1 MAVTQKVKKQDLEKK
16 DLLAKIDRL
25 FHIAPA
31 KVKAEDGSGM
41 VTVEHKIGK
50 TGGAWTL
57 RNIMEKLGFEDQHA
71 EFIKDM
77 IKQIKN
83 PDERKVL
90 IDRAY
95 TAQKNRANRLVQD
108 YRRHVEAFYGNY
120 GRPLTP
126 AMAFVPISD
135 KESALFIQ
143 GLVVAETLELVVGEA
158 EDVYRW
164 TETMFTK
171 SLPMAQL
178 NHRSEL
184 QAKALMRH
192 PAINKDLKQRLHA
205 ISQGHLP
212 DKLGFGG

>member
-1 MAVTQKVKKQDLEKK
+1 
-16 DLLAKIDRL
+16 
-25 FHIAPA
+25 
-31 KVKAEDGSGM
+31 
-41 VTVEHKIGK
+41 
-50 TGGAWTL
+50 
-57 RNIMEKLGFEDQHA
+57 MEKLGFEDQHA